1 MSIENAVPVSND
13 PPHIVT
19 NGVEVATVEILDQNE
34 APESDEEHIARLE
47 QEMAALPIVNKLR
60 DDSNITE
67 VVAYGHMSPSAYQH
81 SLTASTLR
89 GRGKIAV
96 RPLKFFNQDKTE
108 CYMIC
113 HLGRSLCGHDGIIHG
128 GMLGT
133 LLDEHLAY
141 VTVPS
146 LPNHTGFTARL
157 EVNYRAP
164 VKADQWVI
172 IGGKLDSL
180 DGRKAWADAWIE
192 AIDQSIKYTEARALY
207 VSPRQPMAKVEF

>member
-1 MSIENAVPVSND
+1 MSIENIVPVPDAQPNN
-13 PPHIVT
+13 VV
-19 NGVEVATVEILDQNE
+19 NGAAFTVMEVSVPDV
-34 APESDEEHIARLE
+34 PETDEEHIARLE
-47 QEMAALPIVNKLR
+47 NEMAALPIVNKLR
-60 DDSNITE
+60 NDPDITE
-67 VVAYGHMSPSAYQH
+67 VVAYGHLTPTAYEH

-96 RPLKFFNQDKTE
+96 RPLKFFNQDRTE

-141 VTVPS
+141 VTLPG

-164 VKADQWVI
+164 VKANQWVI
-172 IGGKLDSL
+172 VGGKRDSVE
-180 DGRKAWADAWIE
+180 GRKAWADAWIE
-192 AIDQSIKYTEARALY
+192 DIDQKIKYTEARALY
-207 VSPRQPMAKVEF
+207 VSPRQPLAKVEF

>member
-1 MSIENAVPVSND
+1 MSIENTVPIANE

-19 NGVEVATVEILDQNE
+19 NGVDVATVEILDQTE
-34 APESDEEHIARLE
+34 APESDEDHNARLE
-47 QEMAALPIVNKLR
+47 REMVALPIVNKLR
-60 DDSNITE
+60 DDPNITE
-67 VVAYGHMSPSAYQH
+67 VVAYGHLPPSAYQH

-89 GRGKIAV
+89 GRGKIAI
-96 RPLKFFNQDKTE
+96 RPLKFFNKEKTE

-172 IGGKLDSL
+172 VGGKLDYV
-180 DGRKAWADAWIE
+180 DGRKAWADAWVE

>member
-1 MSIENAVPVSND
+1 MSIENVTHTSNE
-13 PPHIVT
+13 PHIIT
-19 NGVEVATVEILDQNE
+19 NGVDVATVEILE
-34 APESDEEHIARLE
+34 GTETPETDEEHCTRLE
-47 QEMAALPIVNKLR
+47 RECDELAIVQKLR
-60 DDSNITE
+60 NDPNIEE
-67 VVAYGHMSPSAYQH
+67 VIAYGHLTASAYQH

-141 VTVPS
+141 VTLPG

-164 VKADQWVI
+164 VKANQWVI
-172 IGGKLDSL
+172 VGGKREVIE
-180 DGRKAWADAWIE
+180 GRKAWADAWIE
-192 AIDQSIKYTEARALY
+192 DIDQNIKYTEARALY
-207 VSPRQPMAKVEF
+207 VSPRQPLAKVEF

>member
-1 MSIENAVPVSND
+1 MSIDNDVPVSNEQ
-13 PPHIVT
+13 PHLVT
-19 NGVEVATVEILDQNE
+19 NGENIATMEIIVPEV
-34 APESDEEHIARLE
+34 PETDEEHIARLE
-47 QEMAALPIVNKLR
+47 TEMAALPIVNKLR
-60 DDSNITE
+60 SDPNITE
-67 VVAYGHMSPSAYQH
+67 VVAYGHLTPSAYQH

-89 GRGKIAV
+89 GRGKIAI

-141 VTVPS
+141 VTLPG
-146 LPNHTGFTARL
+146 LPNHTGFTAHL

-172 IGGKLDSL
+172 VGGKRDSVE
-180 DGRKAWADAWIE
+180 GRKAWADAWIE
-192 AIDQSIKYTEARALY
+192 DIEQKVKYTEARALY
-207 VSPRQPMAKVEF
+207 VSPRQPLAKVEF